1 MLKNKLND
9 NNLFFGNNVLINQ
22 LLGKIGTEEL
32 HLTFDYH
39 TSQIFEDNRGEMSD
53 ILITSSTSFLSI
65 ECKYLSNLNF
75 EKDVIEVQARIK
87 RYSEHMNKTPLQ
99 IILVKKQKWGYSKNM
114 KISLNNSIDV
124 PIIVLFWEDIYLI
137 IQDEF
142 VKKYLEVQLARK
154 K

>member
-1 MLKNKLND
+1 
-9 NNLFFGNNVLINQ
+9 
-22 LLGKIGTEEL
+22 
-32 HLTFDYH
+32 
-39 TSQIFEDNRGEMSD
+39 
-53 ILITSSTSFLSI
+53 
-65 ECKYLSNLNF
+65 
-75 EKDVIEVQARIK
+75 
-87 RYSEHMNKTPLQ
+87 MNKTPLQ